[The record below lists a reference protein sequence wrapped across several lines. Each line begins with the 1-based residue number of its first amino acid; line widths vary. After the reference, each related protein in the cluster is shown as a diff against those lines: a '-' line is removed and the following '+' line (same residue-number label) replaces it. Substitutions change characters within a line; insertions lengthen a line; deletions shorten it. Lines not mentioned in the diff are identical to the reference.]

1 MASSATDRGDAGGSL
16 FSGAGGRP
24 EVTGPLTERV
34 GDAFRMLMHIRMLIA
49 AVTLAL
55 ISPASLRPAPF
66 LLMVSIVGLSW
77 ITGRA
82 WQILAPR
89 IVAHPLLFAL
99 DMAVSF
105 GALAVSGSVAGPFF
119 LCTVVTAA
127 VAGLLYRWQGMLAVA
142 ALQILFYYLVYALT
156 SEGSVASTF
165 QTVLGQPF
173 YYPLAGFAGVA
184 LRRLLDE
191 YAEQESARRDAEVH
205 AAAADE
211 RARLAREMHDSL
223 AKTLR
228 GIALAASALPLWV
241 ERDSERAV
249 AEARRIAEAAEIAS
263 REARDLLTEL
273 RAEALVRPLAEVIA
287 ELAERW
293 SEETGTRADLDL
305 DGGLDLP
312 PAARHEVVAILGEA
326 LTNIERHADA
336 DLVEIRMVGVDA
348 DLVLSVRDHGCGFEL
363 PELPDLARDGHYGLV
378 GLTERAERIGA
389 EVTLDSEP
397 GTGTTLTLRVPGRQG
412 DMSTERLAEVS

>member
-1 MASSATDRGDAGGSL
+1 
-16 FSGAGGRP
+16 
-24 EVTGPLTERV
+24 
-34 GDAFRMLMHIRMLIA
+34 MLMHIRMLIA
-49 AVTLAL
+49 AATLAL

-66 LLMVSIVGLSW
+66 LLMASIVGLSW
-77 ITGRA
+77 ITGRG
-82 WQILAPR
+82 WQLLAPR
-89 IVAHPLLFAL
+89 IAAHPLLFAL

-105 GALAVSGSVAGPFF
+105 GALSVSGSVTGPFF

-127 VAGLLYRWQGMLAVA
+127 VAGLLYRWQGMLGVA
-142 ALQILFYYLVYALT
+142 ALQILFYYLVYAFT
-156 SEGSVASTF
+156 TPGSVVSTF

-191 YAEQESARRDAEVH
+191 TAEQESARRAAEVH

-228 GIALAASALPLWV
+228 GIALSASALPLWI
-241 ERDSERAV
+241 ERDAQRAAV
-249 AEARRIAEAAEIAS
+249 EAGRIAEAAEVAS

-273 RAEALVRPLAEVIA
+273 RVEALVRPLAEVIT

-293 SEETGTRADLDL
+293 SEETGTRVELDL
-305 DGGLDLP
+305 DGGSDLP

-326 LTNIERHADA
+326 LTNVERHADA
-336 DLVEIRMVGVDA
+336 GLVKIRLSGLDSS
-348 DLVLSVRDHGCGFEL
+348 LVLSVRDDGRGFEL
-363 PELPDLARDGHYGLV
+363 PALPDLARDGHYGLV
-378 GLTERAERIGA
+378 GLTERAARVGA
-389 EVTLDSEP
+389 EVALDSELGI
-397 GTGTTLTLRVPGRQG
+397 GTALTLRVPGRQDG
-412 DMSTERLAEVS
+412 KSTERTAEVS